1 VLGETPRV
9 PWNQIETNSEGS
21 LVDKKNAGMVFRFRR
36 SDTVGSAD
44 AESDDAFL
52 KECFVDTGD
61 LDALRDFANPKRIIV
76 GRTGSGKTALIRALL
91 TNEEHVVELRPEEL
105 ALNFLSNSNVLR
117 FFEDA
122 GTNLDVFYQLL
133 WKHVL
138 AVELIRHRFKITN
151 EVNQKSFFERFSDV
165 FQRDRAKEQALK
177 YFREWGNNF
186 WNETE
191 SRVREVTT
199 KIEND
204 LRATLE
210 GSVYAAKAEL
220 GASEKLSAEERRE
233 IVQRGARA
241 VDQVQLSA
249 LSNVL
254 RLFQDEIFDDDQEGY
269 FVVIDDLDTR
279 WADDALKFKLIR
291 ALIETVRSF
300 RQVRQVK
307 IVVSIRQDL
316 LQRVI
321 SATRDSGFQS
331 EKYEPLYLRLRWTE
345 PQLVDLLSRRLN
357 LLVRQRY
364 TTRPVSMHDVFPT
377 KIQKEPFASF
387 LCGRTSL
394 RPREVI
400 LFANECLIR
409 AFDKNQ
415 VTAQMVLDA
424 EAAYSEKRV
433 DSLQEEWSGVYP
445 NVTDYLKLLS
455 RKPHSF
461 PISELSRAVLE
472 DWTMNIA
479 QRVDMESI
487 SDPVVKLAHAFFVE
501 GKGFVFDLQLLLV
514 MSLYAVGA
522 VGLKP
527 DPANPVFWSYYSD
540 HQPSA
545 GSILPSSGIH
555 IHPTFWRALGVR

>member
-1 VLGETPRV
+1 M
-9 PWNQIETNSEGS
+9 
-21 LVDKKNAGMVFRFRR
+21 DKKQTGVQFRFRR
-36 SDTVGSAD
+36 SDTVGSAE

-52 KECFVDTGD
+52 RDCFVDTGD
-61 LDALRDFANPKRIIV
+61 LDALRDLANPKRIIV
-76 GRTGSGKTALIRALL
+76 GRTGSGKTALVRTLAS
-91 TNEEHVVELRPEEL
+91 NEEHIIELRPEEL

-117 FFEDA
+117 FFEEA

-151 EVNQKSFFERFSDV
+151 EANQRSFFERFSDV

-204 LRATLE
+204 LRATLQ

-220 GASEKLSAEERRE
+220 GGSEKLTAEEKRE
-233 IVQRGARA
+233 VVQRGARA

-254 RLFQDEIFDDDQEGY
+254 RLFQDEIFDDAQEGY

-291 ALIETVRSF
+291 ALIEVVRSF

-307 IVVSIRQDL
+307 IIVSLRQDL

-321 SATRDSGFQS
+321 TATRDSGFQS

-345 PQLVDLLSRRLN
+345 AQLIELLSRRLN
-357 LLVRQRY
+357 RLVRQRY
-364 TTRPVSMHDVFPT
+364 TARPVTMAEVFPS
-377 KIQKEPFASF
+377 KIQRETFTQFVCS
-387 LCGRTSL
+387 RTSL

-415 VTAQMVLDA
+415 ITAQMVLDA

-433 DSLQEEWSGVYP
+433 DSLQEEWAGVYP
-445 NVTDYLKLLS
+445 FVAEYLKLLS
-455 RKPHSF
+455 RRPSSF
-461 PISELSRAVLE
+461 PISELSRPVVE
-472 DWTMNIA
+472 DWTMNLA
-479 QRVDMESI
+479 QRTDI
-487 SDPVVKLAHAFFVE
+487 AATSDPVLRAAHTFFVD
-501 GKGFVFDLQLLLV
+501 GKGFFFDVQILLV

-522 VGLKP
+522 IGLKP
-527 DPANPVFWSYYSD
+527 DPPSPVFWSYYSD

-545 GSILPSSGIH
+545 GSIRPSSVIH